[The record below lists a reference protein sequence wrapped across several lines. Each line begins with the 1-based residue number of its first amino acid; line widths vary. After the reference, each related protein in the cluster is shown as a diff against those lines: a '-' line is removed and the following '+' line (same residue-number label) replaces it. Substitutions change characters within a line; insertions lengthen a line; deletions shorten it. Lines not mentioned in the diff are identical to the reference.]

1 MRYLLFIIRGRGDE
15 VLTFYYQG
23 QGRRGTYFLL
33 SGAGEMRY
41 LLFIIRGRGDEV
53 LTFYYQGQGR

>member
-1 MRYLLFIIRGRGDE
+1 MRYLL
-15 VLTFYYQG
+15 
-23 QGRRGTYFLL
+23 LL

-53 LTFYYQGQGR
+53 LTFDYQGQGR